1 MHGTTYPNFI
11 QENAMADADFEI
23 DCDENYIPIP
33 EPSSSRQSCQ
43 NTHVGDED
51 QKMNAFRDYIAN
63 NVLFAR

>member
-1 MHGTTYPNFI
+1 MELRNFI
-11 QENAMADADFEI
+11 RETAMEDADIEKC

-33 EPSSSRQSCQ
+33 EPSSSRQSCL

-63 NVLFAR
+63 NGLFAR